1 MKSIQEEAD
10 VIIIP
15 YQVLEAIADGKIILK
30 STAKAQMFPFGFATV
45 TAEELENIYMT
56 HYTERKNIISIKDTV
71 KTHKVLIPEL
81 LYIHA
86 KLGCG
91 TAPI

>member
-1 MKSIQEEAD
+1 MKSIQEETD

-45 TAEELENIYMT
+45 TAEELENIRIGRYLYDPL
-56 HYTERKNIISIKDTV
+56 HWAEKHHINKGYSKD
-71 KTHKVLIPEL
+71 
-81 LYIHA
+81 A
-86 KLGCG
+86 
-91 TAPI
+91 